1 MKRTSWRAALKPG
14 GGASSLSGARL
25 RPRPTVGASARPDD
39 HLKPA
44 AQTGDPTGVPLPR
57 TPAAPAAPE
66 LAPPLA
72 TAVAAAPPATR
83 RRSPGRPRRRAR
95 RLLALLP
102 VVAAA
107 TVLAGCFS
115 IVGQSTVQEGDIGD
129 VIVTTDMCLLGAS
142 DTGATCS
149 AGLSDT
155 VDGNI
160 QYLMAYLVPT
170 WAIEPPAI
178 AFNGNAGNL
187 SLSRDVAYES
197 AMQGFA
203 PAPLGLRWVGYASGE
218 QPAPPVETDWRQQA
232 IARVGVPDTAPA
244 TMRLATV
251 SAWRVVRDNNGGKRT
266 ALSITRAYNCEEVTD
281 GVPTTRCVLSG
292 SPSQGTSPG
301 MTPSTDEFAI
311 NTLSLGAPAPI
322 NAVRAGGTAV
332 LKFPIA
338 TNYRGEGNDTIPM
351 KVTTTLKGAKIE
363 APPNVILGQAISP
376 AEVRITVP
384 LIAET
389 GDYTVT
395 LGTANGLRQA
405 SGTIRVVGIRSLIA
419 PSVGGSAAN
428 LKETIALL
436 RTYLKTAKSSQ
447 IRRGNIFD
455 LPVTLPAAGTLTA
468 SLTGKGTKKVLSTGD
483 AKSRIPGAVN
493 LAMKPTAA
501 GKRLLKKSKPLSG
514 RLSLTWKP
522 RSGKTQRGAL
532 TVTLK

>member
-1 MKRTSWRAALKPG
+1 MKRTSWRAVLNPR
-14 GGASSLSGARL
+14 GGAPSLSGARL
-25 RPRPTVGASARPDD
+25 RSRPTVGASARTDE

-44 AQTGDPTGVPLPR
+44 APPGDPSGVPLSR
-57 TPAAPAAPE
+57 TNAAPAAPQPT
-66 LAPPLA
+66 AGRPP
-72 TAVAAAPPATR
+72 R
-83 RRSPGRPRRRAR
+83 RRPRRR
-95 RLLALLP
+95 LALIP
-102 VVAAA
+102 AIVAAVA
-107 TVLAGCFS
+107 LAGCFS
-115 IVGQSTVQEGDIGD
+115 IVGQATVQEGDIGD
-129 VIVTTDMCLLGAS
+129 VIVTTDLCLLGAS

-149 AGLSDT
+149 AGLSQT
-155 VDGNI
+155 TDGNI
-160 QYLMAYLVPT
+160 QYLMAYLIPT

-187 SLSRDVAYES
+187 SLNRDVAYES

-218 QPAPPVETDWRQQA
+218 QPAPPVDTDWRQQA
-232 IARVGVPDTAPA
+232 ITRIGVPDSAPA
-244 TMRLATV
+244 TMQLATV
-251 SAWRVVRDNNGGKRT
+251 SAWRVVRDTNGGKRT
-266 ALSITRAYNCEEVTD
+266 ALPITRAYNCEEVTD
-281 GVPTTRCVLSG
+281 GLPTTRCVLSG
-292 SPSQGTSPG
+292 SPSQATTPG
-301 MTPSTDEFAI
+301 NTPEADEFAI
-311 NTLSLGAPAPI
+311 NTLTLGAAAPI
-322 NAVRAGGTAV
+322 NAVRAGGTAI

-351 KVTTTLKGAKIE
+351 KVTSTLKGAKIE

-419 PSVGGSAAN
+419 PNTGGSAAN

-436 RTYLKTAKSSQ
+436 RDYLKTAKSSQ

-468 SLTGKGTKKVLSTGD
+468 TLTGKGTKKVLSTGD
-483 AKSRIPGAVN
+483 AKARIPGAVN
-493 LAMKPTAA
+493 LAMKPKPA
-501 GKRLLKKSKPLSG
+501 GKRLLKRSKPLSG